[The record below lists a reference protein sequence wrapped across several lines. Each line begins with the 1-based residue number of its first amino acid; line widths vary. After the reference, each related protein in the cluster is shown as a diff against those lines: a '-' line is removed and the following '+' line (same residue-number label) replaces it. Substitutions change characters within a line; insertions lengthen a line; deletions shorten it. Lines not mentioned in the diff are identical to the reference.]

1 LQKKKDILIDKL
13 VKKDYNNELEKILE
27 QKDFDE
33 NVKNLLLGIL
43 YKLDVSYKD
52 YQKVKRN
59 VETKEVYIE
68 NILKIIQNECE
79 DIKIVRNNSEEEKL
93 LNGKTFLVDK
103 ENKKIVCYPIER
115 KLLYSIEKI
124 EKNKNIIHNEYFLIN
139 ETLANTINIGNSINK
154 VEVLRDFNG
163 WSWSTVKS
171 EIESIEYNLIYQNL
185 RILLGE
191 EFLCK
196 WIRNTEYI
204 IDYFELLKG
213 SLVEEYGKKNQKE
226 ILESLQ
232 KLSILLEMKINFK
245 YIWYIKDI
253 KKDLENKLEKLNNK
267 EQYIENIMNE
277 TKEIKQKIKQID
289 EIRSDKNLLKKE
301 YENKNKEL
309 PLEKKIFS
317 MRILSEMMRKEREK
331 LYEKLEQKSK
341 LLNPKEFVKEKTE
354 IEKKLELCSIIDS
367 IEISNNL
374 ETESEI
380 EVNLQEEIDVENIN
394 IEHKYKE
401 YEDEKSKKELQ
412 EKLQIEIDKEII
424 LLQKVFLDCLLQK
437 IQKSETK
444 TQIIDL
450 IYELRYYYLIPFNIQ
465 NEVYEIKEIR
475 KKLEKITQ
483 ELLKKAIEYKILL
496 NISSNEKCNYEILA
510 NILKIRTIDLESIY
524 IQIKKEK
531 EEYYINIFDANS
543 CEYKSKIENINKDNK
558 NNLEIKIGKKIQIF
572 I

>member
-1 LQKKKDILIDKL
+1 LQ
-13 VKKDYNNELEKILE
+13 
-27 QKDFDE
+27 
-33 NVKNLLLGIL
+33 
-43 YKLDVSYKD
+43 
-52 YQKVKRN
+52 
-59 VETKEVYIE
+59 
-68 NILKIIQNECE
+68 
-79 DIKIVRNNSEEEKL
+79 
-93 LNGKTFLVDK
+93 
-103 ENKKIVCYPIER
+103 IER

-475 KKLEKITQ
+475 KKLEK
-483 ELLKKAIEYKILL
+483 
-496 NISSNEKCNYEILA
+496 
-510 NILKIRTIDLESIY
+510 
-524 IQIKKEK
+524 
-531 EEYYINIFDANS
+531 
-543 CEYKSKIENINKDNK
+543 
-558 NNLEIKIGKKIQIF
+558 
-572 I
+572 